1 MIVSN
6 PRCGRAVMK
15 CPAITVFSGA
25 PGRGQAWA
33 RTERCSQPAGDRLPP
48 LHQHAEP
55 RRTTEIMLHKTLA
68 GNARALL
75 TPRLL
80 PRRAATGCHAA
91 ARAALHTAHYVFT
104 AEPCTASTPAASL
117 ARRERQAAPHP
128 ATMSSSAGHEVNPQ
142 HADGC
147 TRRRCVCVC
156 PRRRKEVFRHRH
168 GADFCPVIYKTV

>member
-6 PRCGRAVMK
+6 PRCGRDLMK
-15 CPAITVFSGA
+15 RPTITVFSGA

-33 RTERCSQPAGDRLPP
+33 RTARCSQPAGDRLPP
-48 LHQHAEP
+48 LHRHAKP
-55 RRTTEIMLHKTLA
+55 RRTTEIMPHKTLP

-75 TPRLL
+75 KPRLL

-91 ARAALHTAHYVFT
+91 ARAALHTAHYVFA

-128 ATMSSSAGHEVNPQ
+128 ATMNSSAGHEGNPRL
-142 HADGC
+142 ADGPHEAALC
-147 TRRRCVCVC
+147 ARGRKRKCSAPARRR
-156 PRRRKEVFRHRH
+156 FLSS
-168 GADFCPVIYKTV
+168 YL